1 MSLCMYCIIIEDEP
15 PAIAVLKKY
24 AEKVEDLQIQG
35 IFQHPMEAL
44 SFLRNHSTDLLF
56 LDINLPDLSGIE
68 LLKSLPNPP
77 KVIFTTAYPEFALD
91 GFELRV
97 SDFLLKPFSFE
108 RFLKAVNK
116 VFEEIETEK
125 KLQEW
130 TEAKEKEALI
140 IKADRKIFRLVYE
153 EICYLQAYGDYVKI
167 ITETKQFLPKQTLHH
182 IEEQLPEEQFV
193 RIHRSY
199 IISLNKVEYIEG
211 NHVHIKGQNLPI
223 GKSYREAFLK
233 RMK

>member
-1 MSLCMYCIIIEDEP
+1 MKYIIIEDEP

-24 AEKVEDLQIQG
+24 AEKVADLYLQG
-35 IFQHPMEAL
+35 VFQHPLEAL
-44 SFLRNHSTDLLF
+44 TFLRHNPIDLLF

-68 LLKSLPNPP
+68 LLRSLPDPP
-77 KVIFTTAYPEFALD
+77 KVIFTTAYSEFALD
-91 GFELRV
+91 GFELNV

-130 TEAKEKEALI
+130 SETREKGALI
-140 IKADRKIFRLVYE
+140 IKADRRLFRLPFE

-167 ITETKQFLPKQTLHH
+167 LTRDKQFLPKETLQHL
-182 IEEQLPEEQFV
+182 ENQLPEDQFV

-199 IISLNKVEYIEG
+199 IISLNEVEYVEG
-211 NHVHIKGQNLPI
+211 NHVHIKGQNLPV
-223 GKSYREAFLK
+223 GKSFKETLLK
-233 RMK
+233 RMS